1 MVEEQVLNSAREYA
15 AAVRELM
22 EPSQVILYG
31 SQAKGTATP
40 DSDIDIAVIVQELPQ
55 DYLSTMTTLWR
66 LTRKINDT
74 IELVLLTAD
83 DDRSGF
89 LSTVRRTGVAV

>member
-1 MVEEQVLNSAREYA
+1 MVKEQVLNSAREYA
-15 AAVRELM
+15 AAVREIM

-40 DSDIDIAVIVQELPQ
+40 DSDIDIAVIVQKLPQ
-55 DYLSTMTTLWR
+55 DYLSTMTALWR
-66 LTRKINDT
+66 LTRKIDDA
-74 IELVLLTAD
+74 IEPVLLTSD

-89 LSTVRRTGVAV
+89 LSAVLRTGVAV